1 MLNNLPK
8 TPAPT
13 EQQMNCKLKLHFAAV
28 GAGVTQCSGGEHCV
42 TQTQAAILKVRAGV
56 FMRCLIGPSHLV
68 PPYRTEVIFTTDCLL
83 IILLICYSLIRWSQF
98 IDVNDFSPGGCGE
111 GGGGGT
117 WVRFCWVCA
126 AGLSEPLAHYS
137 LFCGQL

>member
-56 FMRCLIGPSHLV
+56 FMRCLIGPSHPGPSIQNRSQFYNWLFID
-68 PPYRTEVIFTTDCLL
+68 YITHMLL
-83 IILLICYSLIRWSQF
+83 I
-98 IDVNDFSPGGCGE
+98 D
-111 GGGGGT
+111 
-117 WVRFCWVCA
+117 
-126 AGLSEPLAHYS
+126 
-137 LFCGQL
+137 